1 MTSASRPS
9 GCSRLSFAA
18 RAWTRACNI
27 SPPDGRAPLTRAT
40 SDSAYSFGYLKLVL
54 AGTRVPL
61 AGPAHASSR
70 RRAAGRAAREGRW
83 RAWVNLN

>member
-9 GCSRLSFAA
+9 GCSRLSSAA
-18 RAWTRACNI
+18 RAWTSARNI

-40 SDSAYSFGYLKLVL
+40 SDSASSLEDLALVL

-70 RRAAGRAAREGRW
+70 RRDAGREADGR
-83 RAWVNLN
+83 LG